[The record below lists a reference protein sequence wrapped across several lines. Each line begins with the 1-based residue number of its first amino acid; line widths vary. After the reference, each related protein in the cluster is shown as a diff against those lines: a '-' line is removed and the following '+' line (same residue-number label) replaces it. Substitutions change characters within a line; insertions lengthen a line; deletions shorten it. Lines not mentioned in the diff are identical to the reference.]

1 VFGMTDT
8 SGNPDL
14 MIAAAL
20 KRSGASVSAQR
31 AILAKAEKRFTKPGK
46 GAWLK
51 LPLDTG
57 TA

>member
-1 VFGMTDT
+1 MTDT